1 MHKLKIHIF
10 SLAMWTFLVVAM
22 LPHEAK
28 AQIDAQLT
36 QYWALP
42 SYYNP
47 AEIGK
52 VDFIHIT
59 AGSKLQW
66 IGIKHAPMNFLAMAD
81 MPFKFLG
88 KRWGTGLM
96 LQQESVGLFSTQ
108 TIAAQLAWKKKMLG
122 GTLSVGIQAGLLN
135 QSFKGDSIRMPENDQ
150 AHTSADDAI
159 PKGVVN
165 GRALDVAA
173 GVSFTHKWFWAAI
186 SATHVTSPTI
196 NLKAGE
202 NEEDL
207 YQFNTGRYF
216 YFMGGSNIPV
226 KNTLFEIQPSVL
238 VKTDT
243 KFWQFEATARV
254 RYNKFLSGG
263 VAYRHKDAVSAMIGA
278 EFKNF
283 FIGYAYDYPISA
295 ISKATHGSHE
305 LFLNYN
311 VKLNLGEVNRNK
323 HKSIRIM

>member
-1 MHKLKIHIF
+1 MLKLKKNIY
-10 SLAMWTFLVVAM
+10 SLTLWMVALM
-22 LPHEAK
+22 AAIPQMAN

-47 AEIGK
+47 SSIGN

-66 IGIKHAPMNFLAMAD
+66 LGIKHAPMDFFAMAD

-88 KRWGTGLM
+88 KRWATGII
-96 LQQESVGLFSTQ
+96 LQQENVGLFSSQ
-108 TIAAQLAWKKKMLG
+108 TVAAQLAWKKKMLG
-122 GTLSVGIQAGLLN
+122 GTLSLGFQVGLLN
-135 QSFKGDSIRMPENDQ
+135 QTFKGDSIFMPENDD
-150 AHTSADDAI
+150 AHTSVDDAI
-159 PKGVVN
+159 PKGVVT
-165 GRALDVAA
+165 GRALDMAA
-173 GVSFTHKWFWAAI
+173 GFSFTHKWFWVAA

-196 NLKAGE
+196 NMKAGE

-207 YQFNTGRYF
+207 YQFNTGRFF
-216 YFMGGSNIPV
+216 YLMAGSNIPI

-243 KFWQFEATARV
+243 KFWQGEATLRV

-283 FIGYAYDYPISA
+283 FVGYAYDYPISS
-295 ISKATHGSHE
+295 INKATHGSHE
-305 LFLNYN
+305 LILNYN
-311 VKLNLGEVNRNK
+311 VKLNMGEVNKNK

>member
-1 MHKLKIHIF
+1 MLKHKTHISPLIATMALLLA
-10 SLAMWTFLVVAM
+10 SLQFKAV
-22 LPHEAK
+22 

-47 AEIGK
+47 SSIGN

-66 IGIKHAPMNFLAMAD
+66 LGIKHAPMNFFAMAD
-81 MPFKFLG
+81 MPFKFLNR
-88 KRWGTGLM
+88 RWGTGLM
-96 LQQESVGLFSTQ
+96 LQQENVGLFSTQ

-122 GTLSVGIQAGLLN
+122 GTLSVGVQVGLLN
-135 QSFKGDSIRMPENDQ
+135 QTFKGDSIRVPENDD
-150 AHTSADDAI
+150 AHTSVDDAI
-159 PKGVVN
+159 PKGVVD

-186 SATHVTSPTI
+186 SATHVTAPTI
-196 NLKAGE
+196 TLKAGE

-207 YQFNTGRYF
+207 YQFDTGRFF
-216 YFMGGSNIPV
+216 YFMGGSNIPI
-226 KNTLFEIQPSVL
+226 KNTLFEIQPSVM
-238 VKTDT
+238 VKTDL
-243 KFWQFEATARV
+243 KFWQAEATARV

-263 VAYRHKDAVSAMIGA
+263 VSYRYKDAVSVMIGA
-278 EFKNF
+278 EIKNF
-283 FIGYAYDYPISA
+283 FVGYAFDYPISS
-295 ISKATHGSHE
+295 INKATHGSHE
-305 LFLNYN
+305 LILNYN
-311 VKLNLGEVNRNK
+311 VKLNMGEVNKNK

>member
-1 MHKLKIHIF
+1 MQRYIKILLF
-10 SLAMWTFLVVAM
+10 SLAMLVAA
-22 LPHEAK
+22 HGFQAA
-28 AQIDAQLT
+28 AQMDAQLT
-36 QYWALP
+36 QYWAVP

-47 AEIGK
+47 SSIGN
-52 VDFIHIT
+52 VDYIHIT

-66 IGIKHAPMNFLAMAD
+66 LGVKHAPMNFLAMAD

-88 KRWGTGLM
+88 KRWGTGLL
-96 LQQESVGLFSTQ
+96 LQQENVGLFSTQ
-108 TIAAQLAWKKKMLG
+108 TVAAQLAWKKKMLG
-122 GTLSVGIQAGLLN
+122 GTLSVGVQVGLLN
-135 QSFKGDSIRMPENDQ
+135 QTFRGDSVIMPDNDQ
-150 AHTSADDAI
+150 AHTSVDDAI
-159 PKGVVN
+159 PNGVVT

-173 GVSFTHKWFWAAI
+173 GVSFIHKWFWVAA
-186 SATHVTSPTI
+186 SATHVTAPTI
-196 NLKAGE
+196 NLKAGD

-207 YQFNTGRYF
+207 YQFDTGRFF
-216 YFMGGSNIPV
+216 YLMAGSNIPI

-243 KFWQFEATARV
+243 KFWQGEATLRV

-278 EFKNF
+278 EFKNVF
-283 FIGYAYDYPISA
+283 VGYAYDFPIS
-295 ISKATHGSHE
+295 SMNKATHGSHE
-305 LFLNYN
+305 LILNYN

>member
-1 MHKLKIHIF
+1 MLII
-10 SLAMWTFLVVAM
+10 VAATIGASATHM
-22 LPHEAK
+22 AQ

-47 AEIGK
+47 SAIGN

-66 IGIKHAPMNFLAMAD
+66 LGVKHAPMNFMAMAD

-96 LQQESVGLFSTQ
+96 LQQENVGLFSSQ
-108 TIAAQLAWKKKMLG
+108 TVAAQLAWKKKMLG
-122 GTLSVGIQAGLLN
+122 GWLSVGVQVGLFN
-135 QSFKGDSIRMPENDQ
+135 QTFKGDSIRVPENNNY
-150 AHTSADDAI
+150 HTSADDAI

-165 GRALDVAA
+165 GKAFDLAA
-173 GVSFTHKWFWAAI
+173 GFMFTHKWFWIAG
-186 SATHVTSPTI
+186 SATHITSPTI
-196 NLKAGE
+196 DLKAGE

-207 YQFNTGRYF
+207 YQFTTGRYF
-216 YFMGGSNIPV
+216 YLMAGSNIPI
-226 KNTLFEIQPSVL
+226 KNTLFEIQPSVFA
-238 VKTDT
+238 KTDT
-243 KFWQFEATARV
+243 KFWQAEATLRV
-254 RYNKFLSGG
+254 RYNKFISGG
-263 VAYRHKDAVSAMIGA
+263 FAYRHKDAVIAMIGA
-278 EFKNF
+278 EFKNVF
-283 FIGYAYDYPISA
+283 VGYAYDFPIS
-295 ISKATHGSHE
+295 SMNKATHGSHE

-311 VKLNLGEVNRNK
+311 VKLNMGEVNKNK

>member
-1 MHKLKIHIF
+1 
-10 SLAMWTFLVVAM
+10 MWTFLVVAM

>member
-1 MHKLKIHIF
+1 MLKHKTHISTLIATMALLLT
-10 SLAMWTFLVVAM
+10 SLQFKAV
-22 LPHEAK
+22 

-47 AEIGK
+47 SSIGN

-66 IGIKHAPMNFLAMAD
+66 LGIKHAPMNFFAMAD
-81 MPFKFLG
+81 MPFKFLNR
-88 KRWGTGLM
+88 RWGTGLM
-96 LQQESVGLFSTQ
+96 LQQENVGLFSTQ

-122 GTLSVGIQAGLLN
+122 GTLSVGVQVGLLN
-135 QSFKGDSIRMPENDQ
+135 QTFKGDSIRVPENDD
-150 AHTSADDAI
+150 AHTSVDDAI
-159 PKGVVN
+159 PKGVVD

-186 SATHVTSPTI
+186 SATHVTAPTI
-196 NLKAGE
+196 TLKAGE

-207 YQFNTGRYF
+207 YQFDTGRFF
-216 YFMGGSNIPV
+216 YFMGGSNIPI
-226 KNTLFEIQPSVL
+226 KNTLFEIQPSVM
-238 VKTDT
+238 VKTDL
-243 KFWQFEATARV
+243 KFWQAEATARV

-263 VAYRHKDAVSAMIGA
+263 VSYRYKDAVSVMIGA
-278 EFKNF
+278 EIKNF
-283 FIGYAYDYPISA
+283 FVGYAFDYPISS
-295 ISKATHGSHE
+295 INKATHGSHE
-305 LFLNYN
+305 LILNYN
-311 VKLNLGEVNRNK
+311 VKLNMGEVNKNK

>member
-1 MHKLKIHIF
+1 MQRYIKILLF
-10 SLAMWTFLVVAM
+10 SLAMLATTHGFQAVAQM
-22 LPHEAK
+22 
-28 AQIDAQLT
+28 DAQLT
-36 QYWALP
+36 QYWAVP

-47 AEIGK
+47 SSIGN
-52 VDFIHIT
+52 VDYIHIT

-66 IGIKHAPMNFLAMAD
+66 LGVKHAPMNFLAMAD

-88 KRWGTGLM
+88 KRWGTGL
-96 LQQESVGLFSTQ
+96 LVQHESVGLFRTQ

-122 GTLSVGIQAGLLN
+122 GTLSVGVQVGLLN
-135 QSFKGDSIRMPENDQ
+135 QSFRGDSIIMPDNDQ
-150 AHTSADDAI
+150 AHTSVDDAI
-159 PKGVVN
+159 PNGVVT

-173 GVSFTHKWFWAAI
+173 GVSFIHKWFWVAA
-186 SATHVTSPTI
+186 SATHVTAPTI
-196 NLKAGE
+196 NLKAGD

-207 YQFNTGRYF
+207 YQFDTGRFF
-216 YFMGGSNIPV
+216 YLMAGSNIPI
-226 KNTLFEIQPSVL
+226 KNTLFEIQPSIL

-243 KFWQFEATARV
+243 KFWQGEATLRV

-278 EFKNF
+278 EFKNVF
-283 FIGYAYDYPISA
+283 VGYAYDYPIS
-295 ISKATHGSHE
+295 SMNKATHGSHE
-305 LFLNYN
+305 LILNYN

>member
-1 MHKLKIHIF
+1 MLIKKSHI
-10 SLAMWTFLVVAM
+10 STLVLAVTLLLSAGHFKA
-22 LPHEAK
+22 A

-47 AEIGK
+47 SSIGN

-66 IGIKHAPMNFLAMAD
+66 LGVKHAPMDFFALAD

-88 KRWGTGLM
+88 KRWGTGLL
-96 LQQESVGLFSTQ
+96 LQQESVGLFSSQ

-122 GTLSVGIQAGLLN
+122 GTLSVGVQLGLIN
-135 QSFKGDSIRMPENDQ
+135 QVFKGDSIRIPENNNY
-150 AHTSADDAI
+150 HTSVDDAI
-159 PKGVVN
+159 PKGVVD

-173 GVSFTHKWFWAAI
+173 GVSFVHKWFWVAA
-186 SATHVTSPTI
+186 SATHVTAPTI
-196 NLKAGE
+196 TLKAGE

-207 YQFNTGRYF
+207 YEFDTGRFF
-216 YFMGGSNIPV
+216 YLMAGSNIPI
-226 KNTLFEIQPSVL
+226 KNTLFEIQPSIL

-243 KFWQFEATARV
+243 KLWQAEATARF
-254 RYNKFLSGG
+254 RYNKLLSAG
-263 VAYRHKDAVSAMIGA
+263 VGYRHKDAVSAMIGA

-283 FIGYAYDYPISA
+283 FVGYAYDFPIS
-295 ISKATHGSHE
+295 SMNKATHGSHE
-305 LFLNYN
+305 LILNYN
-311 VKLNLGEVNRNK
+311 VKLNMGEVNKNK
-323 HKSIRIM
+323 HRSIRIM

>member
-1 MHKLKIHIF
+1 MLKLKKNIF
-10 SLAMWTFLVVAM
+10 TLTMWLVAIIAATPQM
-22 LPHEAK
+22 AN
-28 AQIDAQLT
+28 AQVDAQLT

-47 AEIGK
+47 SSIGN
-52 VDFIHIT
+52 VDYIHIT

-66 IGIKHAPMNFLAMAD
+66 LGIKHAPMDFFAMAD

-88 KRWGTGLM
+88 KRWGTGII
-96 LQQESVGLFSTQ
+96 LQQENVGLFRSQ
-108 TIAAQLAWKKKMLG
+108 TVAAQLAWKKKMLG
-122 GTLSVGIQAGLLN
+122 GTLSVGFQIGLLN
-135 QSFKGDSIRMPENDQ
+135 QTFRGDSVRIPENDD

-159 PKGVVN
+159 PKGVVT
-165 GRALDVAA
+165 GRAADMAA
-173 GVSFTHKWFWAAI
+173 GFSFTHKWFWLAA
-186 SATHVTSPTI
+186 SATHFTSPTI
-196 NLKAGE
+196 NMKAGE

-207 YQFNTGRYF
+207 YQFDTGRYF
-216 YFMGGSNIPV
+216 YLMAGSNIPI

-243 KFWQFEATARV
+243 KLWQGEATLRV

-278 EFKNF
+278 EFKNVF
-283 FIGYAYDYPISA
+283 VGYAYDYPISS

-305 LFLNYN
+305 LILNYN
-311 VKLNLGEVNRNK
+311 VKLNLGEVNKNK

>member
-1 MHKLKIHIF
+1 MLKKNIKTLLL
-10 SLAMWTFLVVAM
+10 SLMLVLGAT
-22 LPHEAK
+22 AFQAS

-36 QYWALP
+36 QNWAVP

-47 AEIGK
+47 SAIGN

-66 IGIKHAPMNFLAMAD
+66 IGVKHAPMSFFAMGD
-81 MPFKFLG
+81 MPFKFLNR
-88 KRWGTGLM
+88 RWCTGLL
-96 LQQESVGLFSTQ
+96 LQQENVGLFSTQ
-108 TIAAQLAWKKKMLG
+108 TIAAQLAWKKKMMG
-122 GTLSVGIQAGLLN
+122 GTLNVGVQAGLLN
-135 QSFKGDSIRMPENDQ
+135 QTFKGDSIFMPENDQ
-150 AHTSADDAI
+150 YHTSVDDAI
-159 PKGVVN
+159 PHGVVT

-173 GVSFTHKWFWAAI
+173 GVMFVHKWFWVGI
-186 SATHVTSPTI
+186 SGTHLTAPTI
-196 NLKAGE
+196 TLKAGE

-207 YQFNTGRYF
+207 YEFDTGRFF
-216 YFMGGSNIPV
+216 YFMAGSNIPI

-243 KFWQFEATARV
+243 KFYQAEVAARI

-263 VAYRHKDAVSAMIGA
+263 FAYRYNDAVSAMFGA

-283 FIGYAYDYPISA
+283 FIGYAFDFPISA
-295 ISKATHGSHE
+295 MNKATHGSHE
-305 LFLNYN
+305 LIMNYN
-311 VKLNLGEVNRNK
+311 VKLDMGERNRNK

>member
-1 MHKLKIHIF
+1 
-10 SLAMWTFLVVAM
+10 MWTFLVVAM

-28 AQIDAQLT
+28 SQIDAQLT

>member
-1 MHKLKIHIF
+1 MLKHKTHISTIIATMALLLA
-10 SLAMWTFLVVAM
+10 SLHFKAV
-22 LPHEAK
+22 

-47 AEIGK
+47 SSIGN

-66 IGIKHAPMNFLAMAD
+66 LGIKHAPMNFFAMAD
-81 MPFKFLG
+81 MPFKFLNR
-88 KRWGTGLM
+88 RWGTGLM
-96 LQQESVGLFSTQ
+96 LQQENVGLFSTQ

-122 GTLSVGIQAGLLN
+122 GTLSVGVQVGLLN
-135 QSFKGDSIRMPENDQ
+135 QTFKGDSIRVPENDD
-150 AHTSADDAI
+150 AHTSVDDAI
-159 PKGVVN
+159 PKGVVD

-186 SATHVTSPTI
+186 SATHVTAPTI
-196 NLKAGE
+196 TLKAGE

-207 YQFNTGRYF
+207 YQFDTGRFF
-216 YFMGGSNIPV
+216 YFMGGSNIPI
-226 KNTLFEIQPSVL
+226 KNTLFEIQPSVM
-238 VKTDT
+238 VKTDL
-243 KFWQFEATARV
+243 KFWQAEATARV

-263 VAYRHKDAVSAMIGA
+263 VSYRYKDAVSVMIGA
-278 EFKNF
+278 EIKNF
-283 FIGYAYDYPISA
+283 FVGYAFDYPISS
-295 ISKATHGSHE
+295 INKATHGSHE
-305 LFLNYN
+305 LILNYN
-311 VKLNLGEVNRNK
+311 VKLNMGEVNKNK

>member
-1 MHKLKIHIF
+1 MQLHKSYIRK
-10 SLAMWTFLVVAM
+10 LAVALLM
-22 LPHEAK
+22 AVASWGFK
-28 AQIDAQLT
+28 ASAQIDAQLT
-36 QYWALP
+36 QYWAVP

-47 AEIGK
+47 SSIGN

-66 IGIKHAPMNFLAMAD
+66 IGVKHAPMNFLAMAD

-88 KRWGTGLM
+88 KRWGTGLL
-96 LQQESVGLFSTQ
+96 LQQENVGLFSTQ
-108 TIAAQLAWKKKMLG
+108 TVAAQLAWKKKMLG
-122 GTLSVGIQAGLLN
+122 GTLSVGVQVGLLN
-135 QSFKGDSIRMPENDQ
+135 QSFKGDSVRVPDTDQ
-150 AHTSADDAI
+150 AHTNADDAI

-173 GVSFTHKWFWAAI
+173 GVSFVHKWFWVAA
-186 SATHVTSPTI
+186 STTHVTAPTI
-196 NLKAGE
+196 TLKAGE

-207 YQFNTGRYF
+207 YEFNTGRFF
-216 YFMGGSNIPV
+216 YLMAGSNIPIN
-226 KNTLFEIQPSVL
+226 NTLFEIQPSVFA
-238 VKTDT
+238 KTDT
-243 KFWQFEATARV
+243 KFWQAEATLRV

-263 VAYRHKDAVSAMIGA
+263 FAYRHKDAVSAMFGA

-283 FIGYAYDYPISA
+283 FVGYAYDFPIS
-295 ISKATHGSHE
+295 SMNKATHGSHE

-311 VKLNLGEVNRNK
+311 VKLNLGEVNKNK

>member
-1 MHKLKIHIF
+1 MRTYIRTL
-10 SLAMWTFLVVAM
+10 LFLVVAAIVAAT
-22 LPHEAK
+22 PQPGH

-47 AEIGK
+47 SSIGN
-52 VDFIHIT
+52 VDYIHIT

-66 IGIKHAPMNFLAMAD
+66 LGIKHAPMNFMAMAD
-81 MPFKFLG
+81 MPFKFLN

-96 LQQESVGLFSTQ
+96 LQQENVGLFSTQ

-122 GTLSVGIQAGLLN
+122 GTLSIGAQIGLLN
-135 QSFKGDSIRMPENDQ
+135 QSFKGDSVFVPENNQ
-150 AHTSADDAI
+150 YHTSADDAI

-165 GRALDVAA
+165 GKALDVAA
-173 GVSFTHKWFWAAI
+173 GVSFHHKWFWVAL
-186 SATHVTSPTI
+186 SATHITSPTI
-196 NLKAGE
+196 ELKAGE
-202 NEEDL
+202 NAEDL
-207 YQFNTGRYF
+207 YQFTTGRYF
-216 YFMGGSNIPV
+216 YLMAGSNIPI
-226 KNTLFEIQPSVL
+226 KNTLFEIQPSVF

-243 KFWQFEATARV
+243 KFWQAEVTARV
-254 RYNKFLSGG
+254 RYNKFISGG
-263 VAYRHKDAVSAMIGA
+263 FAYRHKDAVSAMIGA

-283 FIGYAYDYPISA
+283 FVGYAYDYPIS
-295 ISKATHGSHE
+295 SMNKATHGSHE

-311 VKLNLGEVNRNK
+311 VKLNMGEVNKNK

>member
-1 MHKLKIHIF
+1 MLKHKLYISTLIATMALLLT
-10 SLAMWTFLVVAM
+10 SLQFKAV
-22 LPHEAK
+22 

-47 AEIGK
+47 SSIGN

-66 IGIKHAPMNFLAMAD
+66 LGIKHAPMNFFAMAD
-81 MPFKFLG
+81 MPFKFLNR
-88 KRWGTGLM
+88 RWGTGLM
-96 LQQESVGLFSTQ
+96 LQQENVGLFSTQ

-122 GTLSVGIQAGLLN
+122 GTLSVGVQVGLLN
-135 QSFKGDSIRMPENDQ
+135 QTFKGDSIRVPENDD
-150 AHTSADDAI
+150 AHTSVDDAI
-159 PKGVVN
+159 PKGVVD

-186 SATHVTSPTI
+186 SATHVTAPTI
-196 NLKAGE
+196 TLKAGE

-207 YQFNTGRYF
+207 YQFDTGRFF
-216 YFMGGSNIPV
+216 YFMGGSNIPI
-226 KNTLFEIQPSVL
+226 KNTLFEIQPSVM
-238 VKTDT
+238 VKTDL
-243 KFWQFEATARV
+243 KFWQAEATARV

-263 VAYRHKDAVSAMIGA
+263 VSYRYKDAVSVMIGA
-278 EFKNF
+278 EIKNF
-283 FIGYAYDYPISA
+283 FVGYAFDYPISS
-295 ISKATHGSHE
+295 INKATHGSHE
-305 LFLNYN
+305 LILNYN
-311 VKLNLGEVNRNK
+311 VKLNMGEVNKNK